1 MVKNR
6 TFLFGSYSGL
16 RQRKDDFSN
25 TAVVPTAAERL
36 GDFSVSRVK
45 PNDPVTRLPFDGGI
59 IPGYRALH
67 ALDYIGE
74 PSLPAIISTARLTN
88 SASRF
93 LAIRSLWAHT
103 NSAEVRT
110 FLNEALT
117 DPDHHVREDA
127 VKQE

>member
-1 MVKNR
+1 MSIFDFVAEDEERRNKLADSAQEVFH
-6 TFLFGSYSGL
+6 TLGSLGTPAVPELSRIL
-16 RQRKDDFSN
+16 RR
-25 TAVVPTAAERL
+25 
-36 GDFSVSRVK
+36 
-45 PNDPVTRLPFDGGI
+45 GGI

-74 PSLPAIISTARLTN
+74 QGLPAIIFTARSTN
-88 SASRF
+88 SATRF
-93 LAIRSLWAHT
+93 LAIRCLWAHT